1 MKITKLEKK
10 KKLYLMELDSQ
21 QKYYITEDTIVR
33 FMLSRDKI
41 ITQQEFDKI
50 QAFAQFSYGKNL
62 ALYHLSFKAR
72 TEKEVIEYLKKYDI
86 DENIISQVIA
96 NLKEDKWINDSQYAY
111 AIINANQL
119 SGDKGPYVLTQK
131 LAQKGISKSIIEN
144 ILKEVNFSEVS
155 QRVANKLLKKYE
167 GKLPTRALQ
176 DKIMQNLTNKGF
188 SYADAKWAFEQLDSQ
203 VDEDTTQELIFKE
216 LDKQYT
222 KYARKYEGYE
232 LKQRLTQVL
241 ARKGYDF
248 SDIASALREY
258 L

>member
-10 KKLYLMELDSQ
+10 KKLYLMELDNGD
-21 QKYYITEDTIVR
+21 KCYITEDTIVR
-33 FMLSRDKI
+33 FMLSRDKV

-50 QAFAQFSYGKNL
+50 QAFAQFSYAKNL

-72 TEKEVIEYLKKYDI
+72 TEKEVREYLNKHNI
-86 DENIISQVIA
+86 DLQIASQVIS
-96 NLKEDKWINDSQYAY
+96 NLKEDNWINDRQYAY
-111 AIINANQL
+111 TIVNANQL
-119 SGDKGPYVLTQK
+119 SDDKGPYSLLQK
-131 LAQKGISKSIIEN
+131 LSQKGVVKTTVE
-144 ILKEVNFSEVS
+144 EVLNEFDFSQVA
-155 QRVANKLLKKYE
+155 QRIAEKLFKKYD
-167 GKLPTRALQ
+167 GKLPARALQ
-176 DKIMQNLTNKGF
+176 EKIIQNLANKGF

>member
-21 QKYYITEDTIVR
+21 QKYYVTEDTIVR

-144 ILKEVNFSEVS
+144 ILKEVDFSEVS

-203 VDEDTTQELIFKE
+203 VGEDTTQELIFKE

>member
-1 MKITKLEKK
+1 
-10 KKLYLMELDSQ
+10 MELDNGD
-21 QKYYITEDTIVR
+21 KCYITEDTIVR
-33 FMLSRDKI
+33 FMLSRDKVI
-41 ITQQEFDKI
+41 SEEELKDI
-50 QAFAQFSYGKNL
+50 QDFAQFSYGKNL

-72 TEKEVIEYLKKYDI
+72 TEKEVREYLKKYDI
-86 DENIISQVIA
+86 DEDIVSQVIA
-96 NLKEDKWINDSQYAY
+96 NLKEENWINDGQYAY

-131 LAQKGISKSIIEN
+131 LAQRGISKSTIEET
-144 ILKEVNFSEVS
+144 LKEFDFSEVA
-155 QRVANKLLKKYE
+155 QRIANKLLKKYE
-167 GKLPTRALQ
+167 GKLPARALQ
-176 DKIMQNLTNKGF
+176 DKIIQNLTNKGF
-188 SYADAKWAFEQLDSQ
+188 SYSDAKSAFDELDSQ
-203 VDEDTTQELIFKE
+203 VDEETTQELIFKE
-216 LDKQYT
+216 LDKELDKQYA